1 VPRLSKLKLYL
12 GGNKTVLMKFLPA
25 QGRSTRV
32 LFKDED
38 FSKAAPG
45 LHEGEY
51 WAGSQVRI
59 GQNTGLEVMISYG
72 KKYQSQSTLL
82 FSVTDRIF
90 FAF

>member
-59 GQNTGLEVMISYG
+59 LGWKSGQNRSEYWAGSHDFLW
-72 KKYQSQSTLL
+72 
-82 FSVTDRIF
+82 
-90 FAF
+90 